1 MSQQS
6 RSARVAV
13 SALSF
18 VVTVLALFVPSA
30 AAYGTPA
37 DGPHARHTVAA
48 YGASADGP
56 LTRHAMA
63 AYETPS
69 NGPLTRPA
77 VVSYGTPADRP
88 LTRHTVAAHAAQP
101 TGPQD
106 VPALHVAVAHRPDA
120 HVPGPRPVGPP
131 LTALDIAPHRALGGP
146 DARPAA
152 AYAPIPR
159 PHAAAAPRGPPHR

>member
-18 VVTVLALFVPSA
+18 VVTVLALLVPSA
-30 AAYGTPA
+30 AAYATPA
-37 DGPHARHTVAA
+37 DG
-48 YGASADGP
+48 
-56 LTRHAMA
+56 
-63 AYETPS
+63 
-69 NGPLTRPA
+69 
-77 VVSYGTPADRP
+77 P

-101 TGPQD
+101 AGPQD

-120 HVPGPRPVGPP
+120 HIPGPRPVGPP
-131 LTALDIAPHRALGGP
+131 PTAFDIAPHRALGGP

-152 AYAPIPR
+152 AYAPTPR
-159 PHAAAAPRGPPHR
+159 PHAASAPRGPPHR